1 MDTYRLTVEELPRI
15 TQKLKF
21 GNEETGADIGVS
33 GEGNGDIKTLMLN
46 SWKYSTT
53 NLSTGIW
60 TKPIGRQQGHNTLP
74 PAKAAYIWLRTA

>member
-1 MDTYRLTVEELPRI
+1 MTVEELPRI

-21 GNEETGADIGVS
+21 SNDETGADIGVS
-33 GEGNGDIKTLMLN
+33 GEDNGDIKTLMLS

-60 TKPIGRQQGHNTLP
+60 TKPIGGQQGHNTLP